1 VPRLAIRILRDEH
14 LALASVLY
22 GLRWLARRIRDD
34 GEPPDFRLLHAIL
47 DYIVEFPEKLHHP
60 KEDRL
65 LFAAVLRRD
74 PRARAL
80 VAELEAEH
88 RQGAALIRELQAAL
102 VAYARDGHA
111 AMARFVDTAE
121 AYADFHARHMR
132 KEEERL
138 LPLAQR
144 CLDDQDWAGIDA
156 AFRDNDNPL
165 FGVKPK
171 EQCEALF
178 RRILELAPPPLGG
191 GARIVR
197 A

>member
-1 VPRLAIRILRDEH
+1 MKAIAIIQDEH
-14 LALASVLY
+14 RAITSVIE
-22 GLRWLARRIRDD
+22 GLRHMLVEVAAGRIPVD
-34 GEPPDFRLLHAIL
+34 HALIGAMFH
-47 DYIVEFPEKLHHP
+47 YIEAFPEKLHHP
-60 KEDRL
+60 KEDRY
-65 LFAAVLRRD
+65 LFTAVAARD

-80 VAELEAEH
+80 VAELGAEH
-88 RQGAALIRELQAAL
+88 EEGAALIRALQGAL
-102 VAYARDGHA
+102 VAYAREGRA
-111 AMARFVDTAE
+111 AMAAFVAAAE

-144 CLDDQDWAGIDA
+144 CLRDDDWARIDA

-178 RRILELAPPPLGG
+178 RRILELAPAPLGA
-191 GARIVR
+191 GARAV
-197 A
+197 

>member
-1 VPRLAIRILRDEH
+1 MAGRAIRILRDEH

-22 GLRWLARRIRDD
+22 GLRWLVRRIRDE
-34 GEPPDFRLLHAIL
+34 GAAPDFRLLHAIL
-47 DYIVEFPEKLHHP
+47 DYIAEFPEKLHHP
-60 KEDRL
+60 KEDRY
-65 LFAAVLRRD
+65 LFTAVAARD

-88 RQGAALIRELQAAL
+88 EEGAALIRALQGAL
-102 VAYARDGHA
+102 VAYAREGRA
-111 AMARFVDTAE
+111 AMAAFVAAAE

-144 CLDDQDWAGIDA
+144 CLRDDDWARIDA

-178 RRILELAPPPLGG
+178 RRILELAPAPLGA
-191 GARIVR
+191 GAR
-197 A
+197 AG

>member
-1 VPRLAIRILRDEH
+1 VPGLAIRILRDEH

-34 GEPPDFRLLHAIL
+34 GAAPDFRLLHAIL
-47 DYIVEFPEKLHHP
+47 DYVAAFPEALHHP
-60 KEDRL
+60 KEDRY
-65 LFAAVLRRD
+65 LFAAVAQRD

-88 RQGAALIRELQAAL
+88 AEGARLIGQLRDSLA
-102 VAYARDGHA
+102 AYAGDGHA
-111 AMARFVDTAE
+111 AMADFVE
-121 AYADFHARHMR
+121 AVETYADFHARHMR

-144 CLDDQDWAGIDA
+144 CLDADDWARIDA

-165 FGVKPK
+165 SGLKPK
-171 EQCEALF
+171 QQCQALF
-178 RRILELAPPPLGG
+178 RRILELAPAPLGT
-191 GARIVR
+191 GARV